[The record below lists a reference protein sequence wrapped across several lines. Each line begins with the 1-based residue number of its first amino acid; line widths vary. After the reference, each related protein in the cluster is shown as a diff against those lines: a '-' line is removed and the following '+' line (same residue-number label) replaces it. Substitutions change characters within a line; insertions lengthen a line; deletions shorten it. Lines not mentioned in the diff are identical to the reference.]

1 MYIVKSFS
9 RVVYNNMVECTK
21 EYVRDCVKDHVPA
34 NDIEAF
40 LNEAA
45 KKLKSEDFYCTDGLF
60 SPPVLTDEQKREI
73 PCNETFY
80 NQSEVCGDTFQT
92 KFRGNRADMT
102 LCKYVE
108 SVHVYS
114 LIMFFCSVKILY
126 SYFVCD
132 LSIMKVKR
140 FFFKVLGLCRIY
152 RKIIRDS
159 INAV

>member
-1 MYIVKSFS
+1 MYIVNSFS

-45 KKLKSEDFYCTDGLF
+45 EKLKSEDFYCTDGLF
-60 SPPVLTDEQKREI
+60 SPPTLTDEQKREI

-92 KFRGNRADMT
+92 KFRGNRADKT
-102 LCKYVE
+102 LCKYAE
-108 SVHVYS
+108 SVHVIVW
-114 LIMFFCSVKILY
+114 LCSFVQWRCSIVILY
-126 SYFVCD
+126 VT
-132 LSIMKVKR
+132 LR
-140 FFFKVLGLCRIY
+140 
-152 RKIIRDS
+152 
-159 INAV
+159 